1 MVKTLYDFSKSK
13 EDDSKKSLDTLPE
26 LLLEGMDEEQI
37 WQQLELQN
45 SSVFP
50 DFITTTSKLLSFG
63 DSKLN
68 LGINEPTEEDL
79 ELEEQ
84 DEMNSDFD
92 EEESENELG
101 DGEEDESEDE
111 DLFTKSKKKVS
122 KDVRKPKKSYRK
134 TAVDDSFFKLN
145 EMAEFLE
152 MEDRKEMNRQKGI
165 VEENSDDEDFDMFAG
180 TDDEELDEEEE
191 DEALT
196 AKFSDYFDEGDV
208 GESEFIGN
216 ENEDEE
222 NVEEEEENK
231 STKVK
236 FDLSQNKYKSD
247 SDDDE
252 DEIEEEEENQ
262 PSSKKFKPDY
272 QIEEKKEEPVVLSSF
287 EHREERLKQ
296 RIEKLENRALGERP
310 WQLKGEIDSNS
321 RPQNSLLEEILEF
334 DSTVRPAPIITEE
347 TTMKLE
353 DIIIRRI
360 KDKAYD
366 DVERKYKPTDGPQE
380 FRKKLVLDQEK
391 SKESLAQIYE
401 KEYVKQIEA
410 LNPNSEEKEDKEPKA
425 HTEIKSL
432 MTVLFK
438 KLDALANFH
447 YTPKA
452 AVPDVKII
460 TNTPAINMEEV
471 APIAVANSVMLA
483 PEEIKNK
490 TRGEL
495 IGDSEKTK
503 TDKNR
508 ERRSKKL
515 HQKSK
520 KQHEEEKEKI
530 RQEKGFT
537 SNKKVDQKKLLEK
550 VIKSRNVS
558 KVKES
563 NDSKALKSS
572 TGFFSQLQDEVQSKL
587 KGKKEK
593 KKKDTSNLSAKKM
606 KL

>member
-13 EDDSKKSLDTLPE
+13 EDDCKKSLDTLPE

-45 SSVFP
+45 TSVFP
-50 DFITTTSKLLSFG
+50 DFISTTSKLLSFG
-63 DSKLN
+63 DSKLY
-68 LGINEPTEEDL
+68 LGINEPIEDDL
-79 ELEEQ
+79 ELEE

-92 EEESENELG
+92 EEESENDLE
-101 DGEEDESEDE
+101 DGEDDESEDE
-111 DLFTKSKKKVS
+111 DIFTKSKKKVS
-122 KDVRKPKKSYRK
+122 KVTKKPKKSYRK
-134 TAVDDSFFKLN
+134 TVVDDSFFKLN

-152 MEDRKEMNRQKGI
+152 VEDRKEMNRQKGI

-196 AKFSDYFDEGDV
+196 AKFSDYFDEEDV
-208 GESEFIGN
+208 GESEFKEDD
-216 ENEDEE
+216 ENGEED
-222 NVEEEEENK
+222 EEEEENK
-231 STKVK
+231 SSKVK
-236 FDLSQNKYKSD
+236 FDLSQNTYKSD
-247 SDDDE
+247 SEEDD
-252 DEIEEEEENQ
+252 EEEEEEEEDQ
-262 PSSKKFKPDY
+262 PSSKKFKSDY
-272 QIEEKKEEPVVLSSF
+272 QIEEEKEEPVILSSF

-334 DSTVRPAPIITEE
+334 DSTIRPAPIITEE

-410 LNPNSEEKEDKEPKA
+410 LNPNAEEKEDKEPKA

-432 MTVLFK
+432 MSVLFK

-508 ERRSKKL
+508 ERRAKKL

-520 KQHEEEKEKI
+520 KKHEEEKEKI

-537 SNKKVDQKKLLEK
+537 SNKKVDQKKLLDK
-550 VIKSRNVS
+550 VTKSRNVS